1 MQTRDTN
8 EPLGLRI
15 AIVTQAEDTR
25 RDYDLTLLNLKGS
38 MNEANRK
45 EIGRRVGNKL
55 QLLAKRGRPAGAVDS
70 ILRSWLAP
78 SDTG

>member
-1 MQTRDTN
+1 
-8 EPLGLRI
+8 
-15 AIVTQAEDTR
+15 
-25 RDYDLTLLNLKGS
+25 